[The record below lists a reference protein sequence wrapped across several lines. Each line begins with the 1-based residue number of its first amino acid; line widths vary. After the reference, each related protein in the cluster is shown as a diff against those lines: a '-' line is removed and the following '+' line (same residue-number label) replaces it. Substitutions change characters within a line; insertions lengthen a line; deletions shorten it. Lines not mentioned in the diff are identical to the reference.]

1 MTLHARHTAKCQ
13 SAIEQL
19 TRTTDA
25 AGITAQLRSIK
36 NSVIGNRTK
45 KEVFVSS
52 DVLAEYLATLL
63 SFEGDV
69 KVQVE
74 AARIAVVAA
83 SRRPHRQCLTNLVA
97 AVAGSWPRAD
107 LRLADATLRATKEV
121 LTKSLVSQNTFA
133 ANLIRLL
140 NPPNLDN
147 DSNTVQHQLRIN
159 ELSASIIASLSSSL
173 VSQDAQR
180 LLVASDALP
189 KLLVLLDKAY
199 VQFNKMQESVLDAI
213 SCLVKDNSD
222 AGRAFVGLFVD
233 SNQSERSVVA
243 LLRLLKDGK
252 HAMTR
257 LLAAS
262 CLSNLYKIV
271 NLENQRIPSQL
282 LLPTLINLFSDPS
295 LLLLTSQSENLA
307 LLERAPLV
315 LSDLVSESEPL
326 QKLALEG
333 DAISRLAE
341 LLLTPQVRGSLC
353 VGGSVIPGDETMGEA
368 DKSGKN
374 ILGKGSKSGSNNV
387 DIDVQSNL
395 LVGDL
400 ENGTQGSKTYE
411 RVAESCLLAL
421 AAISSLREDSR
432 NKSSILNFFLSLSNH
447 YPLRRLKSGQL
458 HVNAHDRSLAHP
470 LFTLL
475 QDPNVTVQTYAT
487 ATLCNIVLDFSPM
500 KKTVIESGGVERLV
514 ALIDGCIKAGSDGP
528 DQVLLNSIWA
538 LKNLLYQAGSDVK
551 RKVMEELGWD
561 MLKKLIFD
569 ERIGIQ
575 EQAINLLRNLV
586 CGKEDDIDT
595 VFSGF
600 GEAALSILFDKK
612 LTEPSNLST
621 EYDKVVLQTL
631 YVVVNI
637 ATGSERHKGL
647 VVGSHGL
654 MTNVLK
660 FMNHEAPLIRLATVW
675 CILNLTEP
683 DDLYPKLS
691 HDRLDQLR
699 AYGFHEQLQKML
711 ADSDPDVRDRVKTA
725 LKNLGGYGADGLD
738 LMDIDG
744 RHGGMEMEGMQDL
757 SSYLAGGGRSG

>member
-1 MTLHARHTAKCQ
+1 
-13 SAIEQL
+13 
-19 TRTTDA
+19 
-25 AGITAQLRSIK
+25 
-36 NSVIGNRTK
+36 
-45 KEVFVSS
+45 
-52 DVLAEYLATLL
+52 
-63 SFEGDV
+63 
-69 KVQVE
+69 
-74 AARIAVVAA
+74 
-83 SRRPHRQCLTNLVA
+83 
-97 AVAGSWPRAD
+97 
-107 LRLADATLRATKEV
+107 
-121 LTKSLVSQNTFA
+121 
-133 ANLIRLL
+133 
-140 NPPNLDN
+140 
-147 DSNTVQHQLRIN
+147 
-159 ELSASIIASLSSSL
+159 
-173 VSQDAQR
+173 
-180 LLVASDALP
+180 
-189 KLLVLLDKAY
+189 
-199 VQFNKMQESVLDAI
+199 
-213 SCLVKDNSD
+213 
-222 AGRAFVGLFVD
+222 
-233 SNQSERSVVA
+233 
-243 LLRLLKDGK
+243 
-252 HAMTR
+252 
-257 LLAAS
+257 
-262 CLSNLYKIV
+262 
-271 NLENQRIPSQL
+271 
-282 LLPTLINLFSDPS
+282 
-295 LLLLTSQSENLA
+295 
-307 LLERAPLV
+307 
-315 LSDLVSESEPL
+315 
-326 QKLALEG
+326 
-333 DAISRLAE
+333 
-341 LLLTPQVRGSLC
+341 
-353 VGGSVIPGDETMGEA
+353 
-368 DKSGKN
+368 
-374 ILGKGSKSGSNNV
+374 
-387 DIDVQSNL
+387 
-395 LVGDL
+395 
-400 ENGTQGSKTYE
+400 
-411 RVAESCLLAL
+411 
-421 AAISSLREDSR
+421 
-432 NKSSILNFFLSLSNH
+432 
-447 YPLRRLKSGQL
+447 
-458 HVNAHDRSLAHP
+458 
-470 LFTLL
+470 
-475 QDPNVTVQTYAT
+475 
-487 ATLCNIVLDFSPM
+487 M

-569 ERIGIQ
+569 QRIGIQ

-744 RHGGMEMEGMQDL
+744 RHVGMEMEGIQDL